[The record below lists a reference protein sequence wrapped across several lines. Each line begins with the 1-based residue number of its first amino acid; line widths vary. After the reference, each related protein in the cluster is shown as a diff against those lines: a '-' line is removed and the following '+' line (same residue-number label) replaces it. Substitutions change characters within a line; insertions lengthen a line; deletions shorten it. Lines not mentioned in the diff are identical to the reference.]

1 MAATT
6 PELPGTLY
14 VEEKAIPEITVG
26 TTITIL

>member
-1 MAATT
+1 
-6 PELPGTLY
+6 GTLY